1 MNLQTYVHIP
11 KPNFDI
17 SHQSKMLLLGSCFSE
32 NIGAKLV
39 EHKFAV
45 NVNPFGIMYNPLS
58 IYNGIK
64 RLLDEVPFSEKD
76 FIFHNGMYHS
86 FMHHGSFSRINL
98 KEAVENVNHN
108 FNSASDYLK
117 NADFL
122 LITFGTS
129 YVFRWKES
137 GEIVGNCH
145 KIPADKFSRERLTVD
160 DIVLQWSSL
169 IQRILLANRNLKI
182 LFTVSPIRHFKDGAH
197 ENQLSKAIL
206 HLSVDKIKDEF
217 SDNLFYFPA
226 YEIVM
231 DQLRDYRFY
240 TDDMLHPSLLTQNY
254 IWKRFGDTYFS
265 VETEKINAEWRK
277 IVQALSHKPYH
288 SRSEEYQK
296 FIHRTIDEL
305 QAFEERYPFLSCFQ
319 EKQELTQLLNH
330 SY

>member
-137 GEIVGNCH
+137 GEIVANCH

-160 DIVLQWSSL
+160 DIVLQWSNL
-169 IQRILLANRNLKI
+169 IQRILLANSNLKI
-182 LFTVSPIRHFKDGAH
+182 VFTVSPIRHFKDGAH
-197 ENQLSKAIL
+197 ENQLSKATL

-265 VETEKINAEWRK
+265 VETEKINAEWKK

-288 SRSEEYQK
+288 SHSEEYQK